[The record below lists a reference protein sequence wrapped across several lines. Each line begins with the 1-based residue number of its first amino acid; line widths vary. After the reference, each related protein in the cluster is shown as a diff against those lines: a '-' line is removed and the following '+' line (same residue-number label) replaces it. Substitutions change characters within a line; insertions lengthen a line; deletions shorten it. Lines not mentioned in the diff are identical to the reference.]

1 MLLTYRRAHPHPG
14 RTRRWSRQ
22 RPLTAALLVCT
33 AGAEMMLLPFL
44 GAPAAILRPGVA
56 DAAGLGVSLPLFLA
70 GLVLLRLPQLHTL
83 AGVAAVA
90 LAVLALIT
98 CNLGGLLAGSALGMV
113 GGSLAFAWA
122 PASAM
127 HQPAVLPDQPGAAH
141 STVPQ
146 QTLHETEAPRCPA
159 S

>member
-1 MLLTYRRAHPHPG
+1 MLLTHRSGRWHPG
-14 RTRRWSRQ
+14 QVRRWSRR
-22 RPLTAALLVCT
+22 RPLAAAVLVSG

-56 DAAGLGVSLPLFLA
+56 DAAGLGVSLPLLLA
-70 GLVLLRLPQLHTL
+70 GVVLLRFPQLHAI

-98 CNLGGLLAGSALGMV
+98 CNLGGLLAGSVLGMV
-113 GGSLAFAWA
+113 GGSLAFAWTPPTTIPPMA
-122 PASAM
+122 
-127 HQPAVLPDQPGAAH
+127 GAA
-141 STVPQ
+141 TTPAPGLRTLPE
-146 QTLHETEAPRCPA
+146 QTPHETEAPRCPA